1 MTMLEAIFSDLKYAG
16 RALRKNAG
24 FSTLVVVTL
33 ALGIGANT
41 TIFSVVH
48 GVLMQPLPYATP
60 DRLAVIWND
69 LGQGAQSLPAVHP
82 LDYRDYQDKS
92 QLFEE
97 FAAASGDRITGLT
110 GVLTGEGEPERID
123 LSPVSANFFP
133 LFGVDPV
140 LGRHFE
146 PDEEVNNGP
155 KVAMISYGVWQRR
168 FGGDSELVGRTIQ
181 IDHVD
186 HTVVGVLPDGFR
198 LLLPPEAF
206 MLKHSDVWVPLQVD
220 YGQMPPRNYTFYS
233 VFGRLKSGVTFEQ
246 AQAEMD
252 GIAADLRAEHAVH
265 ASSNLQIRVVPLHY
279 DVVKNAQPALV
290 ALLGAVGFVLLIVC
304 ANVANLLLARGTARQ
319 KEFAI
324 QSALG
329 ASRFRMTGR
338 LLMESLLLALG
349 GGVLGLAITHAGL
362 AALRALGPANLPRLP
377 EIGVDGSVLLFAATV
392 SLLTAVVFGLLPAL
406 QGAKVDLVS
415 ALKEGGRGVGSG
427 GHNRLRN
434 VLVVAEVALSLMLLI
449 GAGLMIRSFAS
460 LQQVR
465 PGFEPEG
472 LISFNLSLPGAK
484 YEEDAVR
491 RVFYRELKDRLLGL
505 PGVVSVGA
513 TSQLPL
519 TGSGSL
525 QPYAYD
531 EETARNWESVTADDR
546 SVSPDFFES
555 LGTRLL
561 AGRFFT
567 VHDGDGDNDRQVIL
581 IDSTLAARV
590 WPGGNA
596 VGKQLQIGPTGSD
609 EPFAEV
615 VGVIEHVRL
624 LDLRVD
630 VRPQIYFTDPL
641 DRSFS
646 VVLRSEGDLA
656 VLQPLIRNEVAAL
669 DPDVPVNDLMP
680 MGAYVED
687 ALAQS
692 RFSLTLMGIFGAAA
706 LLLTSLGIF
715 GVISYYVG
723 RQTREIGIR
732 MALGEAPGS
741 VRTRVLAQGMKLVV
755 LGGVAGLAISFVLAR
770 YLATLLYE
778 VSPAD
783 PLSFVGAAAILALI
797 ALVACYAPAYRASR
811 VDPLVALRIE

>member
-1 MTMLEAIFSDLKYAG
+1 
-16 RALRKNAG
+16 
-24 FSTLVVVTL
+24 
-33 ALGIGANT
+33 
-41 TIFSVVH
+41 
-48 GVLMQPLPYATP
+48 MQPLPYAAP

-92 QLFEE
+92 QLFEG

-146 PDEEVNNGP
+146 PGEEIANGP
-155 KVAMISYGVWQRR
+155 KIAMISHGLWQRR
-168 FGGDSELVGRTIQ
+168 FGGDPELVGRTIQ

-186 HTVVGVLPDGFR
+186 HTVVGILPDRFR
-198 LLLPPEAF
+198 LLLPAEAF
-206 MLKHSDVWVPLQVD
+206 MLKHSDVWIPLQVD
-220 YGQMPPRNYTFYS
+220 YGQMPPRNYTFFS
-233 VFGRLKSGVTFEQ
+233 VFGRLRPGVTFEQ

-252 GIAADLRAEHAVH
+252 GIAADLRAEHVVH
-265 ASSNLQIRVVPLHY
+265 EASNLRIRVVPLHY

-304 ANVANLLLARGTARQ
+304 ANVANLLLARGTARE

-324 QSALG
+324 QAALG
-329 ASRFRMTGR
+329 ASRFRITGR

-349 GGVLGLAITHAGL
+349 GGALGLAITHAGL
-362 AALRALGPANLPRLP
+362 VALTALGPANLPRLP
-377 EIGVDGSVLLFAATV
+377 EIGIDGSVLFFAATV
-392 SLLTAVVFGLLPAL
+392 SLLTAVVFGLVPAL
-406 QGAKVDLVS
+406 QGARVDLVS
-415 ALKEGGRGVGSG
+415 TLKEGGRGAGSG
-427 GHNRLRN
+427 GHSRLRN

-472 LISFNLSLPGAK
+472 LITFNLSLPGSK
-484 YEEDAVR
+484 YEEEAAR
-491 RVFYRELKDRLLGL
+491 RVFYRELKDKLLGL

-531 EETARNWESVTADDR
+531 EKTARNWESVTADDR
-546 SVSPDFFES
+546 EVSPDFFPS
-555 LGTRLL
+555 LGTRLM

-567 VHDGDGDNDRQVIL
+567 EHDAENERQDIVI
-581 IDSTLAARV
+581 DTTLAERV

-596 VGKQLQIGPTGSD
+596 VGEQLQIGPTGSD

-615 VGVIEHVRL
+615 VGVVEHVRL

-630 VRPQIYFTDPL
+630 VRPQIYFPDSL

-646 VVLRSEGDLA
+646 VVLRVDGDPAGLA
-656 VLQPLIRNEVAAL
+656 HLTPLIRNEVAGL
-669 DPDVPVNDLMP
+669 DPDVPVNDLTP
-680 MGAYVED
+680 MAAYVED

-692 RFSLTLMGIFGAAA
+692 RFSLTLMGIFGGVA

-732 MALGEAPGS
+732 MALGEGPGQ
-741 VRTRVLAQGMKLVV
+741 VRTRVLAQGMRLVV
-755 LGGVAGLAISFVLAR
+755 VGAVAGLAMSFVLAR
-770 YLATLLYE
+770 SLGTLLYE

-783 PLSFVGAAAILALI
+783 PLSFAGAAALLTLI